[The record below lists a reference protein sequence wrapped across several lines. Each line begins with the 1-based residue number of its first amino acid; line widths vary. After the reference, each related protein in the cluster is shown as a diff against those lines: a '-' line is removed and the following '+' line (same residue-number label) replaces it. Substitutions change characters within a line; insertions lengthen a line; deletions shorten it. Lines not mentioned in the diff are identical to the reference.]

1 VAKSG
6 IQAEITTANLLG
18 SNMQKWIVGIIS
30 IIGAIALASMVAW
43 SGSDQGVL
51 YDGMSVF
58 VWCGVFAFAVQWLIF
73 IHAWLAR
80 TEAYFDLTGSL
91 TYIVVVVAA
100 AVLAGADDLR
110 SLTIT
115 GLIVIWALRLGP
127 FLFFRIKRAGE
138 DRRFRSIKA
147 SFPTFLMTW
156 TLQGAWVYITASAA
170 LGSIT
175 SSSTVGLDTAFVLGT
190 GLWVIGFAI
199 EVIADNQ
206 KTAFRNNAE
215 NANKFI
221 NTGLWA
227 WSRHPNYFGEILL
240 WVGIAIIAYPTLV
253 GNQIYLMLSP
263 LWVIFLL
270 TAVSGVRM
278 LEARGHKQWGEDPEY
293 QAYVANTPTLMLWP
307 PRQ

>member
-1 VAKSG
+1 
-6 IQAEITTANLLG
+6 
-18 SNMQKWIVGIIS
+18 MQKWAVGVISIVG
-30 IIGAIALASMVAW
+30 AVALAAMVAL

-51 YDGMSVF
+51 YDGLSVF
-58 VWCGVFAFAVQWLIF
+58 VWCGVFAFALQWLIF
-73 IHAWLAR
+73 IHAWFAK

-100 AVLAGADDLR
+100 AVLADADDLR

-115 GLIVIWALRLGP
+115 GLIVVWALRLGP

-138 DRRFRSIKA
+138 DRRFRAIKT

-175 SSSTVGLDTAFVLGT
+175 SSSTVGLDGAFVLGV

-206 KTAFRNNAE
+206 KTAFRSNPENNG
-215 NANKFI
+215 KFI
-221 NTGLWA
+221 NTRLWA
-227 WSRHPNYFGEILL
+227 WSRHCLL
-240 WVGIAIIAYPTLV
+240 YTSDAAD
-253 GNQIYLMLSP
+253 
-263 LWVIFLL
+263 
-270 TAVSGVRM
+270 
-278 LEARGHKQWGEDPEY
+278 E
-293 QAYVANTPTLMLWP
+293 
-307 PRQ
+307 

>member
-1 VAKSG
+1 MGKSG
-6 IQAEITTANLLG
+6 AQAEMTTTNSAE
-18 SNMQKWIVGIIS
+18 SEMQKWIVGIVS
-30 IIGAIALASMVAW
+30 IIGAVALAAMVAW

-51 YDGMSVF
+51 YNGMSVF
-58 VWCGVFAFAVQWLIF
+58 VWCGVFAFAVQWIIF

-80 TEAYFDLTGSL
+80 TEAFFDLTGSL
-91 TYIVVVVAA
+91 TYIVIVVAA
-100 AVLAGADDLR
+100 AILAGVDDLR

-115 GLIVIWALRLGP
+115 ALIVIWALRLGP
-127 FLFFRIKRAGE
+127 FLFFRIKNAGE

-175 SSSTVGLDTAFVLGT
+175 SSSTVGLDGAFVLGAS
-190 GLWVIGFAI
+190 LWVAGFAI

-206 KTAFRNNAE
+206 KTAFRSNPE
-215 NANKFI
+215 NTNKFI
-221 NTGLWA
+221 TSGLWA

-240 WVGIAIIAYPTLV
+240 WIGIAVIAYPTLV

-278 LEARGHKQWGEDPEY
+278 LEARGRKQWGEDPEY
-293 QAYVANTPTLMLWP
+293 QEYVANTPTLILWP
-307 PRQ
+307 PRK

>member
-1 VAKSG
+1 MEKSG
-6 IQAEITTANLLG
+6 IRAEITTANLQG

-30 IIGAIALASMVAW
+30 IIGAVALASMVAW

-127 FLFFRIKRAGE
+127 VSYTHLRAHE
-138 DRRFRSIKA
+138 
-147 SFPTFLMTW
+147 T
-156 TLQGAWVYITASAA
+156 
-170 LGSIT
+170 
-175 SSSTVGLDTAFVLGT
+175 
-190 GLWVIGFAI
+190 
-199 EVIADNQ
+199 
-206 KTAFRNNAE
+206 
-215 NANKFI
+215 
-221 NTGLWA
+221 
-227 WSRHPNYFGEILL
+227 
-240 WVGIAIIAYPTLV
+240 
-253 GNQIYLMLSP
+253 
-263 LWVIFLL
+263 
-270 TAVSGVRM
+270 
-278 LEARGHKQWGEDPEY
+278 
-293 QAYVANTPTLMLWP
+293 
-307 PRQ
+307 

>member
-1 VAKSG
+1 MEFSG
-6 IQAEITTANLLG
+6 CLRLSISKPLL
-18 SNMQKWIVGIIS
+18 IIS
-30 IIGAIALASMVAW
+30 IIGAIALAAMVAL

-73 IHAWLAR
+73 IHAWFAK

-100 AVLAGADDLR
+100 AVLADADDLR

-115 GLIVIWALRLGP
+115 GLIVVWALRLGP

-138 DRRFRSIKA
+138 DQRFRAIKK

-175 SSSTVGLDTAFVLGT
+175 SSSTVGLDGAFVLGA

-206 KTAFRNNAE
+206 KTVFRSNPENNG
-215 NANKFI
+215 KFI
-221 NTGLWA
+221 NTRLWA
-227 WSRHPNYFGEILL
+227 WSRHPNYFGEIML
-240 WVGIAIIAYPTLV
+240 WVGIAVIAYPTLV
-253 GNQIYLMLSP
+253 NFRLS
-263 LWVIFLL
+263 
-270 TAVSGVRM
+270 
-278 LEARGHKQWGEDPEY
+278 
-293 QAYVANTPTLMLWP
+293 
-307 PRQ
+307 

>member
-1 VAKSG
+1 MGKSG
-6 IQAEITTANLLG
+6 IRTQIATCNLMG
-18 SNMQKWIVGIIS
+18 NDMQKWIVGIVS
-30 IIGAIALASMVAW
+30 IIGAVALASMVAW
-43 SGSDQGVL
+43 SGSDRGVL
-51 YDGMSVF
+51 YDGLSVF

-73 IHAWLAR
+73 IHAWLAK

-115 GLIVIWALRLGP
+115 GLILVWALRLGP

-138 DRRFRSIKA
+138 DRRFRSIKT

-175 SSSTVGLDTAFVLGT
+175 SSSTVGLDAAFVLGT
-190 GLWVIGFAI
+190 GLWAIGFVI

-206 KTAFRNNAE
+206 KTAFRSAPE
-215 NANKFI
+215 NDGRFI

-240 WVGIAIIAYPTLV
+240 WIGIAIIAYPTLV
-253 GNQIYLMLSP
+253 GNQIYLMFSP

-278 LEARGHKQWGEDPEY
+278 LEARGRKLWGEDPEY
-293 QAYVANTPTLMLWP
+293 QEYVANTPTLMLWP
-307 PRQ
+307 PRK